1 MDDGI
6 PDAETR
12 AEIES
17 IDQELASI
25 EDQITELK
33 YRRIEL
39 ENYRESLLQSIVTA
53 GGRASGNSTQS
64 TTIKSTVISKN
75 YDTETFSWSE
85 ELKHLAKKHWNITEW
100 RHKQLQVMNAALDQ
114 RDTFVIMPTG
124 KSDSYHE

>member
-6 PDAETR
+6 PDADSR

-33 YRRIEL
+33 CRRIEL
-39 ENYRESLLQSIVTA
+39 QDYRESLLQSIATA
-53 GGRASGNSTQS
+53 GGRETGSSNQSSTATTVASR
-64 TTIKSTVISKN
+64 N
-75 YDTETFSWSE
+75 YDTETFSWSK
-85 ELKHLAKKHWNITEW
+85 ELKDLAKKHWNITEW

-124 KSDSYHE
+124 KPNNFHE

>member
-25 EDQITELK
+25 EDQITDLK
-33 YRRIEL
+33 CRRIEL
-39 ENYRESLLQSIVTA
+39 QDYRESLLQSIATA
-53 GGRASGNSTQS
+53 GSRGTGNNAQSS
-64 TTIKSTVISKN
+64 TTTTVVSKN
-75 YDTETFSWSE
+75 YDTETFSWSK
-85 ELKHLAKKHWNITEW
+85 ELKDLAKKHWNITEW

-124 KSDSYHE
+124 KPNNFRG

>member
-33 YRRIEL
+33 CRRIEL
-39 ENYRESLLQSIVTA
+39 QDYRESLLQSITTA
-53 GGRASGNSTQS
+53 GGPTGVSNTQF

-75 YDTETFSWSE
+75 YDTETFSWSK
-85 ELKHLAKKHWNITEW
+85 ELKDLAKKHWKITEW

-124 KSDSYHE
+124 TSDSCH